1 MVIPIFCSAQQLSD
15 FPKLLYRDTLRVAPT
30 ISLGWFKTFTDEQ
43 MEHYSMAQWHAMVYA
58 EVNEK
63 VKWSNGGA
71 YGYSQVL
78 QLEPKAGG
86 YCKHIRT
93 VVFAFNQKLAQTQ
106 AACHTYWD
114 NYWSWY
120 NIE

>member
-15 FPKLLYRDTLRVAPT
+15 SPKLLYRDTLRIAPT

-43 MEHYSMAQWHAMVYA
+43 MEHYAMAQWHAMTYS
-58 EVNEK
+58 EVGEK

-78 QLEPKAGG
+78 LLEPKAGG

-93 VVFAFNQKLAQTQ
+93 VVFAYNEKRANTQ
-106 AACHTYWD
+106 AACHTFW
-114 NYWSWY
+114 NKGWSWY